1 MRAGDSREGDDEE
14 HCFIARHGAGGSA
27 GDAGVLRR
35 AGAAANS
42 IPKDALVQPEALH
55 RELQGNAHAAVI
67 LQVGSRMM
75 FDEAHIPGAEYAG
88 QGSQPDGLQAL
99 RMRVGALPRSKEVV
113 LYCGCCPWDKCPN
126 VAPAWALLHG
136 MGFTQVRVLYIA
148 QNFGADWVARGY
160 GAEPTQ

>member
-1 MRAGDSREGDDEE
+1 MKSGCIEE
-14 HCFIARHGAGGSA
+14 LTMKVGRSLGCLMVVVLAAAAAGG
-27 GDAGVLRR
+27 
-35 AGAAANS
+35 AALGQAATT

-75 FDEAHIPGAEYAG
+75 FDQAHIPGAEYAG

>member
-1 MRAGDSREGDDEE
+1 MVVAAGWRRQRAVAALGQ
-14 HCFIARHGAGGSA
+14 SA
-27 GDAGVLRR
+27 AT
-35 AGAAANS
+35 

-55 RELQGNAHAAVI
+55 QELQANPHAALI

-75 FDEAHIPGAEYAG
+75 FDQEHILGAVYAG
-88 QGSQPDGLQAL
+88 PGSQAEGLQAL
-99 RMRVGALPRSKEVV
+99 RMRVEGLPRTGAIV
-113 LYCGCCPWDKCPN
+113 LYCGCCPWEKCPN

-160 GAEPTQ
+160 GAEPTH